1 MKSQETLSAGLLY
14 AEARGGALEAVQIGK
29 DLIALYPHDMRRPQ
43 PYVILLD
50 PASGIIKHLDLGP
63 VQSCSPRSA
72 RRRIAID
79 KSAFGKPSRSFS
91 NDR

>member
-1 MKSQETLSAGLLY
+1 
-14 AEARGGALEAVQIGK
+14 
-29 DLIALYPHDMRRPQ
+29 MRRPQ

-63 VQSCSPRSA
+63 VQSCFPRPA
-72 RRRIAID
+72 RRRIALE
-79 KSAFGKPSRSFS
+79 KSASGKPSRSFS